1 MQFKEKV
8 KIETNNKN
16 NNFKENLEKIDCDYV
31 TMEKNYL
38 LYFVKIE
45 EKVGEIPA
53 DKIDKVVSAKDERN
67 VNDKIRRKII
77 SNWKK
82 VYGKID

>member
-16 NNFKENLEKIDCDYV
+16 NNFKENLEKIDCDYE

-38 LYFVKIE
+38 LYFVKIG

-53 DKIDKVVSAKDERN
+53 DKIDKVVSTKDEKT
-67 VNDKIRRKII
+67 VNDKSEERLSKLEK
-77 SNWKK
+77 N
-82 VYGKID
+82 VYGKIE

>member
-53 DKIDKVVSAKDERN
+53 DKIDKVVSAKDEKN
-67 VNDKIRRKII
+67 DNDKIRRKII

-82 VYGKID
+82 VYRKID

>member
-1 MQFKEKV
+1 ME
-8 KIETNNKN
+8 ENN
-16 NNFKENLEKIDCDYV
+16 
-31 TMEKNYL
+31 L
-38 LYFVKIE
+38 LYIIKIE

-53 DKIDKVVSAKDERN
+53 DKIDKVVSAKDEKN

-77 SNWKK
+77 SNWKN

>member
-1 MQFKEKV
+1 
-8 KIETNNKN
+8 
-16 NNFKENLEKIDCDYV
+16 
-31 TMEKNYL
+31 MEKNNL
-38 LYFVKIE
+38 LYIIKIE

-53 DKIDKVVSAKDERN
+53 DKIDKVVSAKDEKN

-77 SNWKK
+77 SKWKK

>member
-1 MQFKEKV
+1 MKILRIKVVKEV
-8 KIETNNKN
+8 KYMLKEGEKHHLL
-16 NNFKENLEKIDCDYV
+16 KENNV
-31 TMEKNYL
+31 RMEKNNL
-38 LYFVKIE
+38 LYIIKIE

-53 DKIDKVVSAKDERN
+53 DKIDKVVSAKDEKN

-77 SNWKK
+77 SNSKN